1 MAIERAHKRQRRRDD
16 QEAQML
22 ATLASDYKSDKDRV
36 SKRVSGTCEWF
47 LEDSRF
53 LEWRDSKNSRLLW
66 VSAGP
71 GCGKSVLAKALI
83 DERKV
88 CTKTTASTVC
98 YFFFKDGQ
106 EQRTSGANALSALLH
121 QLFED
126 TDLITYALDSY
137 RSHGKELPK
146 RFSELWK
153 ILVKSAED
161 SQAGE
166 VICVLDALDECEENS
181 RLQLIDT
188 LVQFFSHEQSCQ
200 NSSLRLKF
208 LVTSRPYDKLE
219 QNFQRLSDIST
230 YVHFDGNKKS
240 QTIGQEIN
248 LVIDAKIPHITGEF
262 SGEDRARIS
271 NRLKE
276 MNNRTYL
283 WLFLTIDII
292 ENSPSN
298 FSRKSDIHE
307 LLSSLPSE
315 ISDAYERILER
326 STDEVNARIL
336 LEIIVTARRPLSL
349 KEANVAMAIATG
361 NDSCRSQ
368 KDLELWPIRR
378 FGSTVKNWCGL
389 FVSVHNGKLFLI
401 HQTAREFLTS
411 RSDLDCNKSPK
422 WKGRLDMAAA
432 HATMSRICLEY
443 LHFQDLASSYPIPPQ
458 SGDSQVY
465 YDMKLK
471 YRLFSY
477 AANNWATHYTSQTA
491 KLAKD
496 SHEAVMRL
504 CNRSSP
510 QSRWFIFYHF
520 PSYRYCDDWTVLWIA
535 SLLGLTHVAEE
546 MLNQGAHVNARCGAY
561 GGALYV
567 ASSAG
572 HDHIVQMLLDNG
584 AIDIG
589 GVALRNASRQGYD
602 HIVQMLLDNG
612 TIDAEGS
619 ALRTASFRGHDQI
632 VRLLLDKGG
641 DVYAQGGIRSD
652 PLGSAMMLASDKGH
666 DHVTRILRDFKQ
678 SAK

>member
-1 MAIERAHKRQRRRDD
+1 MGIERAHKRQCRRDD
-16 QEAQML
+16 QEAQIL

-71 GCGKSVLAKALI
+71 GCGKSVLARALI

-106 EQRTSGANALSALLH
+106 EQRTSSANALSALLH
-121 QLFED
+121 QFLED
-126 TDLITYALDSY
+126 TDLFTYALDSY

-146 RFSELWK
+146 RFSDLWK

-166 VICVLDALDECEENS
+166 IICVLDALDECEGNS
-181 RLQLIDT
+181 RSQLIDT
-188 LVQFFSHEQSCQ
+188 LVQFFSREQSCQ

-219 QNFQRLSDIST
+219 QNFQRLSDVST
-230 YVHFDGNKKS
+230 YVHFDGDQKS
-240 QTIGQEIN
+240 QMIGQEIN
-248 LVIDAKIPHITGEF
+248 LVIDAKIPYITGEF
-262 SGEDRARIS
+262 SVEDRAHIS
-271 NRLKE
+271 KRLKE

-326 STDEVNARIL
+326 STNEVKARIL
-336 LEIIVTARRPLSL
+336 LELIVTAARPLSL
-349 KEANVAMAIATG
+349 VEANIAIAVATRK
-361 NDSCRSQ
+361 DSCRSH
-368 KDLELWPIRR
+368 KDLELWPVRR

-389 FVSVHNGKLFLI
+389 FVSIHEGKLFLI

-411 RSDLDCNKSPK
+411 TSELDCHKSQK

-432 HATMSRICLEY
+432 HGTMFRICRDY
-443 LHFQDLASSYPIPPQ
+443 LNFQDLAISYPIPFEAGYPK
-458 SGDSQVY
+458 VY
-465 YDMKLK
+465 RDMKLE
-471 YRLFSY
+471 YQLLVY
-477 AANNWATHYTSQTA
+477 AVNNWATHYNSQTA

-496 SHEAVMRL
+496 SHKAAMRL

-510 QSRWFIFYHF
+510 QSRWFNFYRF
-520 PSYRYCDDWTVLWIA
+520 RFLMKYGDWTDLGIA

-546 MLNQGAHVNARCGAY
+546 ILKQGADVNAPCGNH
-561 GGALYV
+561 LRV
-567 ASSAG
+567 LTIASSRG
-572 HDHIVQMLLDNG
+572 HDHLAQMLLDNG
-584 AIDIG
+584 AIDNG
-589 GVALRNASRQGYD
+589 QALLVALSQGYD
-602 HIVQMLLDNG
+602 QIVRMLLDNG
-612 TIDAEGS
+612 AIDVKGV
-619 ALRTASFRGHDQI
+619 ALRKASSRGHDQI
-632 VRLLLDKGG
+632 VRMLLDNGAI
-641 DVYAQGGIRSD
+641 DVTGEALKMASLYSHDQTVR
-652 PLGSAMMLASDKGH
+652 MLLDNGAIDVDGEALRWAS
-666 DHVTRILRDFKQ
+666 F
-678 SAK
+678 